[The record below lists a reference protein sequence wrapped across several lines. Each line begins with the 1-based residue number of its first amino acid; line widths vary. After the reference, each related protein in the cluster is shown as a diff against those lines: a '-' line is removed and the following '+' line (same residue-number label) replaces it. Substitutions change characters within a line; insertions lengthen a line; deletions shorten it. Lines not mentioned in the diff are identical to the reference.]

1 MELNMIENGNC
12 SDGVFVAVKNRVLN
26 SYRECQKQV
35 LVEHM
40 VITWKIRESSWQ
52 ESTLM
57 SVEVQ

>member
-1 MELNMIENGNC
+1 MIENGNC
-12 SDGVFVAVKNRVLN
+12 SDGVFVAVTNRVLN

-52 ESTLM
+52 ESCLM
-57 SVEVQ
+57 NVEVQ

>member
-12 SDGVFVAVKNRVLN
+12 SDGVFVAVTNRVLN

-52 ESTLM
+52 ESCLM
-57 SVEVQ
+57 NVEVQ

>member
-1 MELNMIENGNC
+1 MIENGNC
-12 SDGVFVAVKNRVLN
+12 SDGVFVAVTNRVLN

-40 VITWKIRESSWQ
+40 VITWKIRESLWQ
-52 ESTLM
+52 ESCLM